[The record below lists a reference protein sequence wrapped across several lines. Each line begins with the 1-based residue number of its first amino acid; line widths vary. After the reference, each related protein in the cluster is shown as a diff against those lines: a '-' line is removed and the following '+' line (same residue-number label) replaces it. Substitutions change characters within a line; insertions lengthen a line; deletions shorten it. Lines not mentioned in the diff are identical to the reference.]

1 MLILITGQ
9 RNSGKTACAAL
20 VAKGLAQSGAAP
32 GGVITRAEFSE
43 GKKRFYFVQ
52 SVKTGK
58 EKYLLEVSEEG
69 PQVDNK
75 GFIFA
80 RRAICSS
87 ADCGCILIDEFGPI
101 EAQGGGFMIAV
112 SRLGAQFKG
121 KFIVT
126 ARPALAAAAQRAFGA
141 REVKIV
147 DLGKT
152 SPEKAAG
159 KIVKW
164 LSK

>member
-9 RNSGKTACAAL
+9 RNSGKTACAAF

-87 ADCGCILIDEFGPI
+87 ADCGCILIDEFGAI
-101 EAQGGGFMIAV
+101 EAGGGGFMIAV
-112 SRLGAQFKG
+112 ARIAAHFKG
-121 KFIVT
+121 NFVVT
-126 ARPALAAAAQRAFGA
+126 ARPSLAAAAKKAFGPRA
-141 REVKIV
+141 VKIL
-147 DLGKT
+147 DLAKT
-152 SPEKAAG
+152 RPEKAAR
-159 KIVKW
+159 KILDW